1 MSRAALLQLT
11 ASDDPAQNV
20 ETLRG
25 MVREAVAQ
33 GAELVCTPEV
43 SNCVSASRSR
53 QIEVLRREAE
63 DPMLAAMRDEA
74 ARAGI
79 WLSLGSIAVK
89 TEDPDG
95 RFANRSFLIG
105 PDGGIAA
112 RYDKIH
118 MFDVEVSA
126 TETYRESAGYRPGD
140 RAVLAE
146 TPLGRI
152 GLSICYDV
160 RFPNLYR
167 RLAQA
172 GAEILLVP
180 SAFSPV
186 TGAAH
191 WETLLRARAIETGCY
206 VLAAA
211 QTGRH
216 AAREGRA
223 RETWGHSLAV
233 DPWGAVIAD
242 SGTAPGVAIVD
253 LDMAE
258 VAQARRRVPSLAHDR
273 PYDGPE

>member
-1 MSRAALLQLT
+1 MQLT

-53 QIEVLRREAE
+53 QIEVLRPEAE

-89 TEDPDG
+89 TDDPDG
-95 RFANRSFLIG
+95 PFANRSFLIG

-160 RFPNLYR
+160 RFPHLYR